1 MVQVGVFI
9 DNHLVFPGCLVTD
22 GKFEIIAFN
31 VRRVAHLVV
40 IEVLTRLV
48 YKLNPTVSSLIS

>member
-1 MVQVGVFI
+1 MGVFI

-31 VRRVAHLVV
+31 DRRVAHLVV